1 MGSYSKEQILQMC
14 EELEKIASSENRE
27 KTKICHETPN
37 RETPNRVWV
46 DAKNLDWLCDEL
58 EESVAL
64 RLRQAFAFNID
75 GEGAYYYYDF
85 HPPIEKIERME
96 KS

>member
-37 RETPNRVWV
+37 RVWV

-64 RLRQAFAFNID
+64 RLRQAFDFNID

-85 HPPIEKIERME
+85 HPSLEKTPR
-96 KS
+96 